1 MPMENANVQFFSTV
15 PVRRTKYE
23 LVVSVQIQYG
33 MFFAKNNLKEVK
45 KIAKSLLISGSSLAG
60 IDTLLHMLSFTMRVI
75 LAMVPVFS

>member
-60 IDTLLHMLSFTMRVI
+60 IDTHVVLYYESYSSYGTGI
-75 LAMVPVFS
+75 